1 MAPSYREGM
10 RAIEVTGAGGPE
22 VLEVVEVAEPRPG
35 PGQVVVRPAAIGLNF
50 IETYQRSGVYPVEHP
65 FRPGG
70 EGAGEVVA
78 IGDGVT
84 TLATGDQVAWTSSAT
99 GSYAELVLLEASQ
112 ALPIPAGLD
121 VQTAAALPLQGL
133 TVSMLVDGAFQ
144 IAPGQDVLLT
154 AGAGGVGL
162 LLTQV
167 AAHLGARVI
176 TTVST
181 AEKEALSRG
190 AGAADVIRYDEFED
204 IATELPAAVRN
215 LTGSAGVHVV
225 YDGVGKSTFDG
236 SLASLRTR
244 GTLVLFGGASGPVPP
259 FDPQRLNRAGSLF
272 LTRPTMMHYVADPQE
287 RAERWAQVSSWVTDG
302 VIDLRIGA
310 TFPLT
315 EAAEAHRALE
325 GRQTTGKVLLLP

>member
-1 MAPSYREGM
+1 M
-10 RAIEVTGAGGPE
+10 RAIEVSEAGGPE
-22 VLEVVEVAEPRPG
+22 QLKVVEVPEPEIAA
-35 PGQVVVRPAAIGLNF
+35 GQVLVAPAAIGLNF
-50 IETYQRSGVYPVEHP
+50 IETYQRSGVYAVELP

-78 IGDGVT
+78 VGEGVT
-84 TLATGDQVAWTSSAT
+84 GLAVGDQVAWTTSVT
-99 GSYAELVLLEASQ
+99 GSYAERVLLEASS
-112 ALPIPAGLD
+112 ALPIPEGLD
-121 VQTAAALPLQGL
+121 VRSAAALPLQGL
-133 TVSMLVDGAFQ
+133 TVSMLVAGAFHVK
-144 IAPGQDVLLT
+144 AGHDVLLT

-181 AEKEALSRG
+181 AEKERLSRA
-190 AGAADVIRYDEFED
+190 AGAADVIRYDRFED
-204 IATELPAAVRN
+204 MTAELPEAVRA
-215 LTGSAGVHVV
+215 LTAGAGVHVV

-272 LTRPTMMHYVADPQE
+272 LTRPTMMHYIADPHE
-287 RAERWAQVSSWVTDG
+287 RAQRWAQVSSWVTDG
-302 VIDLRIGA
+302 VVELSVGA

-315 EAAEAHRALE
+315 EAEQAHRALE

>member
-1 MAPSYREGM
+1 M
-10 RAIEVTGAGGPE
+10 RAIEVSEAGGPE
-22 VLEVVEVAEPRPG
+22 QLQVVEVAEPEPG
-35 PGQVVVRPAAIGLNF
+35 PGQVVVAPAAIGLNF

-78 IGDGVT
+78 VGADVT
-84 TLATGDQVAWTSSAT
+84 SLRVGDQVAWTSSVT
-99 GSYAELVLLEASQ
+99 GSYAERVLLEAAQ

-121 VQTAAALPLQGL
+121 LRTAAALPLQGL
-133 TVSMLVDGAFQ
+133 TVSMLVDGAFDLR
-144 IAPGQDVLLT
+144 PGQDVLLT
-154 AGAGGVGL
+154 AGAGGIGL

-167 AAHLGARVI
+167 AAHRGARVI

-181 AEKEALSRG
+181 AEKEALSRE
-190 AGAADVIRYDEFED
+190 AGAADVIRYDGFDD
-204 IATELPAAVRN
+204 ITTELPATVRD
-215 LTGSAGVHVV
+215 LTRGAGVHVV

-259 FDPQRLNRAGSLF
+259 FDPQRLNRAGSVF
-272 LTRPTMMHYVADPQE
+272 LTRPTMFHYVSDPDE
-287 RAERWAQVSSWVTDG
+287 RARRWSQVSAWVTEG
-302 VIDLRIGA
+302 VVDLRVGA
-310 TFPLT
+310 TFPL
-315 EAAEAHRALE
+315 ADAEHAHRALE

>member
-1 MAPSYREGM
+1 MH
-10 RAIEVTGAGGPE
+10 AIEAAQAGGPE
-22 VLEVVEVAEPRPG
+22 VLEQVEVAEPIPG
-35 PGQVVVRPAAIGLNF
+35 PGQVLVRPAAIGLNF
-50 IETYQRSGVYPVEHP
+50 IETYQRSGTYPVRYP

-78 IGDGVT
+78 LGEGVESLRVGDH
-84 TLATGDQVAWTSSAT
+84 LAWTSSVT
-99 GSYAELVLLEASQ
+99 GSYADLVLLESTQ
-112 ALPIPAGLD
+112 ALAIPAALD
-121 VQTAAALPLQGL
+121 VRIAAALPLQGL
-133 TVSMLVDGAFQ
+133 TVSMLVDGAFHVER
-144 IAPGQDVLLT
+144 GQDVLLT

-181 AEKEALSRG
+181 AEKEELSRA
-190 AGAADVIRYDEFED
+190 AGAADVIRYDTFGD
-204 IATELPAAVRN
+204 IATELPAAVRA
-215 LTGSAGVHVV
+215 LTDDAGVHVV

-236 SLASLRTR
+236 SLAALRTR

-272 LTRPTMMHYVADPQE
+272 LTRPTMVHYIADPEE
-287 RAERWAQVSSWVTDG
+287 RAQRWQQVSSWVTDG
-302 VIDLRIGA
+302 VVDLRVGA
-310 TFPLT
+310 TFPLA

-325 GRQTTGKVLLLP
+325 GRQTTGKVLLIP

>member
-1 MAPSYREGM
+1 M
-10 RAIEVTGAGGPE
+10 RAIEVSEAGGPE
-22 VLEVVEVAEPRPG
+22 QLQVVEVAEPEPG
-35 PGQVVVRPAAIGLNF
+35 PGQVVVAPAAIGLNF

-78 IGDGVT
+78 VAADVT
-84 TLATGDQVAWTSSAT
+84 ALRVGDQVAWTSSVT
-99 GSYAELVLLEASQ
+99 GSYAERVLLEAAQ

-121 VQTAAALPLQGL
+121 LRTAAALPLQGL
-133 TVSMLVDGAFQ
+133 TVSMLVDGAFDLR
-144 IAPGQDVLLT
+144 PGQDVLLT
-154 AGAGGVGL
+154 AGAGGIGL

-167 AAHLGARVI
+167 AAHRGARVI

-181 AEKEALSRG
+181 AEKEALSRE
-190 AGAADVIRYDEFED
+190 AGAADVIRYDGFDD
-204 IATELPAAVRN
+204 ITTELPATVRD
-215 LTGSAGVHVV
+215 LTGGAGVHVV

-259 FDPQRLNRAGSLF
+259 FDPQRLNRAGSVF
-272 LTRPTMMHYVADPQE
+272 LTRPTMFHYVSDPDE
-287 RAERWAQVSSWVTDG
+287 RARRWSQVSAWVTEG
-302 VIDLRIGA
+302 VVDLRVGA
-310 TFPLT
+310 TFPL
-315 EAAEAHRALE
+315 ADAEHAHRALE